1 MMDAEQLLQQQL
13 ANGLRD
19 VSNANLSVVEYIDET
34 IPRGGVVSI
43 TNPFEHP
50 TGWVFSEPSE
60 AREHDGS
67 RFVYPGKQRMRVLKK
82 GERVRV
88 GRAEALVAINRL
100 LHDMIQE
107 DDHLSGNDFN
117 IDSVKKLFERAKVS
131 EYDINTGE
139 ERPLVE
145 RQEVELTPNDII
157 LADNTPQ
164 QVTPKPATDDL
175 GFDDEPTPA
184 PKRRGRPPKNA

>member
-1 MMDAEQLLQQQL
+1 MDAEQLLQQQL

-139 ERPLVE
+139 ECPLVE

-164 QVTPKPATDDL
+164 QVTPKPAADDL

-184 PKRRGRPPKNA
+184 PKRRGRPPKSA

>member
-1 MMDAEQLLQQQL
+1 MNAEQLLQQQL

-19 VSNANLSVVEYIDET
+19 VSNANLSVVEYIDEI

-67 RFVYPGKQRMRVLKK
+67 RFVYPGKQRMRVLKN

-157 LADNTPQ
+157 LADNTPE

-175 GFDDEPTPA
+175 GFDDEPAPT
-184 PKRRGRPPKNA
+184 PKRRGRPPKSA